1 MEEKYITLREEI
13 DKYIDENIVDIVFDK
28 FEDFLDNIDEYEYDE
43 ISLMKEELDKWMKK
57 IEILKINPKKCPK
70 CGADEVL
77 KIEYGEPSE
86 ELAERTDVY
95 LGGCCILT
103 PAAEWHCKKCRWEW
117 GKKIEG
123 RYCEDDIDDDE
134 DNDNNKE

>member
-1 MEEKYITLREEI
+1 MEEKYIILREEI
-13 DKYIDENIVDIVFDK
+13 DKYIDENIVDIIFDK
-28 FEDFLDNIDEYEYDE
+28 FTDFLDNIDEYEYDE
-43 ISLMKEELDKWMKK
+43 ISLMKEEIDKWMKK

-77 KIEYGEPSE
+77 KIEYGEPLPE
-86 ELAERTDVY
+86 FYNAPGLYFA
-95 LGGCCILT
+95 GCCV
-103 PAAEWHCKKCRWEW
+103 EDYKWHCKKCRWEW